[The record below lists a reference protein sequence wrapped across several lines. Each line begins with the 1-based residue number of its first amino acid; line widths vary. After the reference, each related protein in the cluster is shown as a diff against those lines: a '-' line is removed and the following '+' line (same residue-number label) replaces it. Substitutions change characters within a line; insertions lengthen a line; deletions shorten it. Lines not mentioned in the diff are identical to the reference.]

1 MAIQLSS
8 AYHNRQ
14 ESRQDADTNQPVSF
28 KRSELA
34 VILETYRRM
43 VAAGEWRDYGISNLA
58 RSAVFSVYRNASGQP
73 LYRIEKRP
81 MRASRRNVY
90 LIISMDNRIVRH
102 GHDLHLVMRYFDR
115 NLFRIVA

>member
-1 MAIQLSS
+1 MAIQLFT
-8 AYHNRQ
+8 ANHNRQ
-14 ESRQDADTNQPVSF
+14 ESRRDVDTGQPVSF

-43 VAAGEWRDYGISNLA
+43 VAAGNWRDYGIANLT
-58 RSAVFSVYRNASGQP
+58 RSAVFLVYRNASGQP

-81 MRASRRNVY
+81 MTASRRNVY

-102 GHDLHLVMRYFDR
+102 GHDLHRVMRYFDR
-115 NLFRIVA
+115 NLFRVVA